1 VVARGDRV
9 TGGCCPAG
17 ELLAPTEEDQDPVT
31 SSLVVDDP
39 GTFRS
44 ASVEACEQLDGWRVR
59 RLLEASHDRL
69 GLDRTVGE
77 VLLPVLRLIGDRWA
91 GHTMDVSQEHLFSS
105 TAERWLTTKIL
116 PLAPDSRAPLALLA
130 CGPRETHTLALGALE
145 TLLTHR
151 GWAVY
156 NLGAAT
162 PATSLQTAL
171 RVVRPAAVV
180 VVAHRATNRAG
191 AVGAIARLARAT
203 PPTLLYH
210 AGGAFSVPEDREGVA
225 GIYLGTDL
233 PAAADQIALAAR
245 PHRN

>member
-1 VVARGDRV
+1 M
-9 TGGCCPAG
+9 
-17 ELLAPTEEDQDPVT
+17 T
-31 SSLVVDDP
+31 SSLVLDDP

-44 ASVEACEQLDGWRVR
+44 AAVQACEQLDGWRVR
-59 RLLEASHDRL
+59 QLLEASHDRL

-91 GHTMDVSQEHLFSS
+91 GDTLDVSQEHLFSS
-105 TAERWLTTKIL
+105 TAERWLTTKIR
-116 PLAPDSRAPLALLA
+116 PLAPDSRAPVALLA

-162 PATSLQTAL
+162 PASSLQTAL

-180 VVAHRATNRAG
+180 VVAHRAPNRAG
-191 AVGAIARLARAT
+191 AVAALARLARTTT
-203 PPTLLYH
+203 PTALYH
-210 AGGAFSVPEDREGVA
+210 AGGAFTAPEDREGVA
-225 GIYLGTDL
+225 GTYLGLDL
-233 PAAADQIALAAR
+233 PAAADQIALAAGPR
-245 PHRN
+245 RG